1 MQGVFLFIMFKK
13 TLLMAIA
20 FISMMVF
27 ASTASAQTTIYGCL
41 DKVYINKDK
50 NPVHQNDVS
59 PALNTTLTPNGDG
72 SYKLELSEFKVG
84 KMPAKLKVVANK
96 VVLDGSTV
104 NECDNAIILSF
115 GAGLKF
121 DATIE
126 GSYDASTGKLE
137 YTVKSVDASFLG
149 VDFDTEVHFTTECT
163 IK

>member
-1 MQGVFLFIMFKK
+1 
-13 TLLMAIA
+13 MAIA

-59 PALNTTLTPNGDG
+59 PALNTTLTPSGDG

>member
-1 MQGVFLFIMFKK
+1 
-13 TLLMAIA
+13 MAIA

-72 SYKLELSEFKVG
+72 LYKLELSEFKVG

-149 VDFDTEVHFTTECT
+149 VDFDTEVYFTTECT

>member
-1 MQGVFLFIMFKK
+1 MFKK

-27 ASTASAQTTIYGCL
+27 ASPVSAQTTIYGCL
-41 DKVYINKDK
+41 DKVYMNKDK

-72 SYKLELSEFKVG
+72 SYKLVLSEFKVG

>member
-1 MQGVFLFIMFKK
+1 
-13 TLLMAIA
+13 MAIA

-50 NPVHQNDVS
+50 NPVHQNEVS

>member
-1 MQGVFLFIMFKK
+1 MFKR
-13 TLLMAIA
+13 TFLMAIA

-27 ASTASAQTTIYGCL
+27 ASPVSAQTTIYGCL
-41 DKVYINKDK
+41 DKVYMNKDK

-72 SYKLELSEFKVG
+72 SYKLVLSEFKVG

-104 NECDNAIILSF
+104 NECDNAVILSF
-115 GAGLKF
+115 GTGLKF

>member
-1 MQGVFLFIMFKK
+1 
-13 TLLMAIA
+13 MAIA

-126 GSYDASTGKLE
+126 GACGASTGELE
-137 YTVKSVDASFLG
+137 YTV
-149 VDFDTEVHFTTECT
+149 
-163 IK
+163 

>member
-1 MQGVFLFIMFKK
+1 MFKR
-13 TLLMAIA
+13 TFLMAIA

-27 ASTASAQTTIYGCL
+27 ASPVSAQTTIYGCL
-41 DKVYINKDK
+41 DKVYMNKDK

-72 SYKLELSEFKVG
+72 SYKLVLSEFKVG

-115 GAGLKF
+115 GTGLKF

-126 GSYDASTGKLE
+126 GSYDASTRKLE

>member
-1 MQGVFLFIMFKK
+1 MFKK

-20 FISMMVF
+20 FICMMVF
-27 ASTASAQTTIYGCL
+27 ANTASAQTTIYGCL

-72 SYKLELSEFKVG
+72 SYKLVLSEFKVG

-104 NECDNAIILSF
+104 NECNNAIILSF

>member
-1 MQGVFLFIMFKK
+1 MFKK

-41 DKVYINKDK
+41 DKVYMNKDK

-149 VDFDTEVHFTTECT
+149 VNFDTEVHFTTECT

>member
-1 MQGVFLFIMFKK
+1 MFKR
-13 TLLMAIA
+13 TFLMAIA

-27 ASTASAQTTIYGCL
+27 ASPVSAQKTIYGCL

>member
-1 MQGVFLFIMFKK
+1 
-13 TLLMAIA
+13 MAIA

-104 NECDNAIILSF
+104 SECDNAIILSF

>member
-1 MQGVFLFIMFKK
+1 
-13 TLLMAIA
+13 MAIA

-27 ASTASAQTTIYGCL
+27 ASPVSAQTTIYGCL

-137 YTVKSVDASFLG
+137 YTVKSVDAKFLG
-149 VDFDTEVHFTTECT
+149 VAFDTEVHFTTECT

>member
-1 MQGVFLFIMFKK
+1 MFKR
-13 TLLMAIA
+13 TFLIAIA

-27 ASTASAQTTIYGCL
+27 ASPVSAQTTIYGCL
-41 DKVYINKDK
+41 DKVYMNKDK

-72 SYKLELSEFKVG
+72 SYKLVLSEFKVG

-115 GAGLKF
+115 GTGLKF

>member
-1 MQGVFLFIMFKK
+1 MFKK

-27 ASTASAQTTIYGCL
+27 SSTASAQTTIYGCL

>member
-1 MQGVFLFIMFKK
+1 
-13 TLLMAIA
+13 MAIA

-126 GSYDASTGKLE
+126 GAYDASTGKLE

>member
-1 MQGVFLFIMFKK
+1 MFKK
-13 TLLMAIA
+13 TLLMEIA

-41 DKVYINKDK
+41 DKVYMNKDK

>member
-1 MQGVFLFIMFKK
+1 
-13 TLLMAIA
+13 MAIA

-50 NPVHQNDVS
+50 NPVHQNEVS

-96 VVLDGSTV
+96 VVLDGSTI

>member
-1 MQGVFLFIMFKK
+1 MFKK

-126 GSYDASTGKLE
+126 GSYDASTGKVE

>member
-1 MQGVFLFIMFKK
+1 
-13 TLLMAIA
+13 MAIA

-50 NPVHQNDVS
+50 NPVHQNNVS

>member
-1 MQGVFLFIMFKK
+1 MV
-13 TLLMAIA
+13 IA

-96 VVLDGSTV
+96 VVLDSSTV

>member
-1 MQGVFLFIMFKK
+1 
-13 TLLMAIA
+13 MAIA

-59 PALNTTLTPNGDG
+59 PALNTTLTSNGDG

>member
-1 MQGVFLFIMFKK
+1 
-13 TLLMAIA
+13 MAIA

-27 ASTASAQTTIYGCL
+27 ASPVSAQTTIYGCL
-41 DKVYINKDK
+41 DKVYMNKDK

-72 SYKLELSEFKVG
+72 SYKLVLSEFKVG

>member
-1 MQGVFLFIMFKK
+1 
-13 TLLMAIA
+13 MAIA

-27 ASTASAQTTIYGCL
+27 ASPVSAQTTIYGCL
-41 DKVYINKDK
+41 DKVYMNKDK

-59 PALNTTLTPNGDG
+59 PALKTTLTPNGDG
-72 SYKLELSEFKVG
+72 SYKLVLSEFKVG

-126 GSYDASTGKLE
+126 GAYDASTGKLE
-137 YTVKSVDASFLG
+137 YTVKSVDAKFLG
-149 VDFDTEVHFTTECT
+149 VAFDTEVHFTTECT

>member
-1 MQGVFLFIMFKK
+1 MFKR
-13 TLLMAIA
+13 TFLMAIA

-27 ASTASAQTTIYGCL
+27 ASPVSAQTTIYGCL
-41 DKVYINKDK
+41 DKVYMNKDK

-72 SYKLELSEFKVG
+72 SYKLVLSEFKVG

-96 VVLDGSTV
+96 VVFDGSTV

-115 GAGLKF
+115 GTGLKF

>member
-1 MQGVFLFIMFKK
+1 MFKR
-13 TLLMAIA
+13 TFLMAIA

-27 ASTASAQTTIYGCL
+27 ASPVSAQTTIYGCL
-41 DKVYINKDK
+41 DKVYMNKDK

-72 SYKLELSEFKVG
+72 SYKLVLSEFKVG

-115 GAGLKF
+115 GTGLKF

-126 GSYDASTGKLE
+126 GAYDASTGKLE

>member
-1 MQGVFLFIMFKK
+1 MFKK

-59 PALNTTLTPNGDG
+59 PALNTTLTPNVDG

>member
-1 MQGVFLFIMFKK
+1 
-13 TLLMAIA
+13 MAIA

-121 DATIE
+121 DATID

>member
-1 MQGVFLFIMFKK
+1 
-13 TLLMAIA
+13 MAIA

-96 VVLDGSTV
+96 VVLNGSTV

>member
-1 MQGVFLFIMFKK
+1 
-13 TLLMAIA
+13 MAIA

-104 NECDNAIILSF
+104 NECNNAIILSF

>member
-1 MQGVFLFIMFKK
+1 MFKK

-149 VDFDTEVHFTTECT
+149 VDLDTEVHFTTECT

>member
-1 MQGVFLFIMFKK
+1 
-13 TLLMAIA
+13 MAIA

-149 VDFDTEVHFTTECT
+149 VAFDTEVHFTTECT

>member
-1 MQGVFLFIMFKK
+1 
-13 TLLMAIA
+13 MAIA

>member
-1 MQGVFLFIMFKK
+1 MFKK

-59 PALNTTLTPNGDG
+59 PALNTTLTSNGDG

>member
-1 MQGVFLFIMFKK
+1 
-13 TLLMAIA
+13 MAIA

-126 GSYDASTGKLE
+126 GSYDASAGKLE

>member
-1 MQGVFLFIMFKK
+1 
-13 TLLMAIA
+13 MAIA

-72 SYKLELSEFKVG
+72 SYKLELSEFKIG

>member
-1 MQGVFLFIMFKK
+1 
-13 TLLMAIA
+13 MAIA

-41 DKVYINKDK
+41 DKVYMNKDK

-96 VVLDGSTV
+96 VVIDGSTV

>member
-1 MQGVFLFIMFKK
+1 MFKR
-13 TLLMAIA
+13 TFLMAIA

-27 ASTASAQTTIYGCL
+27 ASPVSAQTTIYGCL

-115 GAGLKF
+115 GTGLKF